1 MTTYKKNTLLVIR
14 WIVGLLFIFSGLIKA
29 NDPLGLSYKM
39 QEFFEAWNWYSL
51 NDYTLILSL
60 VMNVFEVL
68 AGVAIIIGWRT
79 KLFTWLLLLLIIFFA
94 FLTGYAL
101 FSGKIKTCGCFGDC
115 LPLTPAQSFTKDLI
129 LFVLILILFINKK
142 QIISSVKSA
151 VAITFLA
158 LCIVLVSFLQGYVM
172 RHLPLLDCLPYKK
185 GNNILKEM
193 KPPPNAV
200 PDSVVMVFKYR
211 KNGKII
217 EYSMN
222 DLPADLDS
230 SYEFID
236 RSDKII
242 RKGNA
247 TPAITD
253 FALFALNGND
263 TTSAILNSTKYS
275 VMLFAKDFEN
285 FPAWNNADFR
295 KLQSQLQQK
304 QIPLFI
310 ITADK
315 QNGETLFGNKQNV
328 TVLLCDG
335 TVIKTAARVNPTYFV
350 MKGADIINKFSYV
363 DLNKNISSIKSI
375 GNP

>member
-39 QEFFEAWNWYSL
+39 QEFFEAWNWHSL
-51 NDYTLILSL
+51 NDYTLILSF

-158 LCIVLVSFLQGYVM
+158 LCIVFISFLQGYVM
-172 RHLPLLDCLPYKK
+172 SHLPLLDCLPYKK

-295 KLQSQLQQK
+295 KLQSQLQQN

-315 QNGETLFGNKQNV
+315 QNGETLFGNKKDV
-328 TVLLCDG
+328 TLLLCDG
-335 TVIKTAARVNPTYFV
+335 TVIKTAARVNPTYFI
-350 MKGADIINKFSYV
+350 MKGAGIINKFSYV